1 MRTFLARIPPE
12 LKVEKAIVFGSR
24 ARGDNRP
31 DSDADLA
38 LVFERGN
45 EWPMVELL
53 GGLSFD
59 VLMDTGILIQP
70 VPISTFDWAH
80 PERFPRPGCNRSLR
94 KRRQPL
100 TCLRSKKLP
109 ARWGTTLYG
118 TSQRAWKRGAV
129 RQCRIGS
136 NIESNRSRRPAL
148 PLRSG
153 RRRAVEIR
161 IASQIASAISLMTR
175 MRLSASR

>member
-1 MRTFLARIPPE
+1 MFMRPLDPQTEKAVRTFLARIPPE
-12 LKVEKAIVFGSR
+12 LNVEKAIVFGSR

-45 EWPMVELL
+45 EWPLIELL

-80 PERFPRPGCNRSLR
+80 PEEFPRPGFLR
-94 KRRQPL
+94 NVAKE
-100 TCLRSKKLP
+100 
-109 ARWGTTLYG
+109 GI
-118 TSQRAWKRGAV
+118 AV
-129 RQCRIGS
+129 
-136 NIESNRSRRPAL
+136 
-148 PLRSG
+148 
-153 RRRAVEIR
+153 
-161 IASQIASAISLMTR
+161 
-175 MRLSASR
+175 